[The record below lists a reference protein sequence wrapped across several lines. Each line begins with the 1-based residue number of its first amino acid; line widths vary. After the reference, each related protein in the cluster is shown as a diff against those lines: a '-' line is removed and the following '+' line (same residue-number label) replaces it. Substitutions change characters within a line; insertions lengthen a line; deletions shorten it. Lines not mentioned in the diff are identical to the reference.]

1 MEFQNFE
8 KFRISRI
15 SEFQYFRILQS
26 HIWILVPNHLFLCE
40 NLNQL
45 IFGLKF
51 HFWNSV
57 CIESALHSEAGRK
70 DVASSISHFSIF
82 STFWSGR
89 KNCIFPFHSIRA
101 QAKLQNYLRKMGVT
115 LIFSYLQSGRRL
127 SGWTMLGN
135 CNSRELILLSVLT
148 LAAASSNSSTFACKA
163 TVEGNL
169 PVKLVGFLNSKIRN
183 IVLP

>member
-1 MEFQNFE
+1 M
-8 KFRISRI
+8 
-15 SEFQYFRILQS
+15 
-26 HIWILVPNHLFLCE
+26 
-40 NLNQL
+40 
-45 IFGLKF
+45 
-51 HFWNSV
+51 

-82 STFWSGR
+82 SYLLIR
-89 KNCIFPFHSIRA
+89 KKNCIDFFPFHFKSP
-101 QAKLQNYLRKMGVT
+101 KTKELQNYLRKMGVT
-115 LIFSYLQSGRRL
+115 LNFSYLQSGRRL

>member
-1 MEFQNFE
+1 MNPLFILKQGE
-8 KFRISRI
+8 KMWHRQFHTFR
-15 SEFQYFRILQS
+15 F
-26 HIWILVPNHLFLCE
+26 FL
-40 NLNQL
+40 
-45 IFGLKF
+45 
-51 HFWNSV
+51 
-57 CIESALHSEAGRK
+57 
-70 DVASSISHFSIF
+70 
-82 STFWSGR
+82 
-89 KNCIFPFHSIRA
+89 PFDPEEKKTAFFLSIRA
-101 QAKLQNYLRKMGVT
+101 QQANLPKLQNYLRKMGVT
-115 LIFSYLQSGRRL
+115 PIFSYLQSGRRL

>member
-1 MEFQNFE
+1 MCALNPLFILKQGEKMWHRQFHTFRFFLPFDPEEKTAFFLSPFE
-8 KFRISRI
+8 
-15 SEFQYFRILQS
+15 L
-26 HIWILVPNHLFLCE
+26 
-40 NLNQL
+40 NL
-45 IFGLKF
+45 
-51 HFWNSV
+51 
-57 CIESALHSEAGRK
+57 
-70 DVASSISHFSIF
+70 
-82 STFWSGR
+82 
-89 KNCIFPFHSIRA
+89 P
-101 QAKLQNYLRKMGVT
+101 KLQNYLRKMGVT
-115 LIFSYLQSGRRL
+115 PIFSYLQSGRRL

>member
-1 MEFQNFE
+1 M
-8 KFRISRI
+8 
-15 SEFQYFRILQS
+15 
-26 HIWILVPNHLFLCE
+26 
-40 NLNQL
+40 
-45 IFGLKF
+45 
-51 HFWNSV
+51 

-82 STFWSGR
+82 STFLIR
-89 KNCIFPFHSIRA
+89 KKKLHFSFSHSIRA
-101 QAKLQNYLRKMGVT
+101 QANLPKLQNYLRKMGVT

>member
-1 MEFQNFE
+1 MILQFYVWIFAPKITSISVYEYFSAIFQKSN
-8 KFRISRI
+8 FRIK
-15 SEFQYFRILQS
+15 
-26 HIWILVPNHLFLCE
+26 
-40 NLNQL
+40 NQ
-45 IFGLKF
+45 
-51 HFWNSV
+51 FWNSV

-82 STFWSGR
+82 FIPFDPEEKLHQFFS
-89 KNCIFPFHSIRA
+89 FPFQIS
-101 QAKLQNYLRKMGVT
+101 QNYLRKMGVT
-115 LIFSYLQSGRRL
+115 LNFSYLQSGRRL

-148 LAAASSNSSTFACKA
+148 AAAASSNSSTLACKA

>member
-1 MEFQNFE
+1 MCALNPLFILKQGE
-8 KFRISRI
+8 KMWHRQFHTFR
-15 SEFQYFRILQS
+15 F
-26 HIWILVPNHLFLCE
+26 FLPFDPE
-40 NLNQL
+40 E
-45 IFGLKF
+45 K
-51 HFWNSV
+51 
-57 CIESALHSEAGRK
+57 K
-70 DVASSISHFSIF
+70 MHFSF
-82 STFWSGR
+82 R
-89 KNCIFPFHSIRA
+89 HSIRA
-101 QAKLQNYLRKMGVT
+101 QANLPKLQNYLRKMGVT

>member
-1 MEFQNFE
+1 MCALNPLFILKQGE
-8 KFRISRI
+8 KMWHRQFHTFR
-15 SEFQYFRILQS
+15 F
-26 HIWILVPNHLFLCE
+26 FLPFDPE
-40 NLNQL
+40 EKTAFFL
-45 IFGLKF
+45 
-51 HFWNSV
+51 
-57 CIESALHSEAGRK
+57 
-70 DVASSISHFSIF
+70 SI
-82 STFWSGR
+82 
-89 KNCIFPFHSIRA
+89 PFKL
-101 QAKLQNYLRKMGVT
+101 AKLQNYLRKMGVT

>member
-1 MEFQNFE
+1 MEKCVHWIRSSFWSREKRCGIVNFT
-8 KFRISRI
+8 
-15 SEFQYFRILQS
+15 
-26 HIWILVPNHLFLCE
+26 LFDFFYL
-40 NLNQL
+40 L
-45 IFGLKF
+45 I
-51 HFWNSV
+51 
-57 CIESALHSEAGRK
+57 RK
-70 DVASSISHFSIF
+70 KKLHFS
-82 STFWSGR
+82 
-89 KNCIFPFHSIRA
+89 FPHSIRA
-101 QAKLQNYLRKMGVT
+101 QANLPKLQNYLRKMGVT

>member
-1 MEFQNFE
+1 M
-8 KFRISRI
+8 
-15 SEFQYFRILQS
+15 
-26 HIWILVPNHLFLCE
+26 
-40 NLNQL
+40 
-45 IFGLKF
+45 
-51 HFWNSV
+51 

-82 STFWSGR
+82 SYLLIR
-89 KNCIFPFHSIRA
+89 KKNCIDFFPFHFKSP
-101 QAKLQNYLRKMGVT
+101 KTKELQNYLRKMGVT

-148 LAAASSNSSTFACKA
+148 AAAAASSNSSTLACKA

>member
-1 MEFQNFE
+1 MCALNPLFILKQGE
-8 KFRISRI
+8 KMWHRQFHTFR
-15 SEFQYFRILQS
+15 F
-26 HIWILVPNHLFLCE
+26 FL
-40 NLNQL
+40 
-45 IFGLKF
+45 
-51 HFWNSV
+51 
-57 CIESALHSEAGRK
+57 
-70 DVASSISHFSIF
+70 
-82 STFWSGR
+82 
-89 KNCIFPFHSIRA
+89 PFDPEEKTAFFLSIRA